1 MALKDIKNKIRATD
15 RTRKVTKAMEAVSA
29 VKMRKSQERALFN
42 RAYAEAALRILSNV
56 KQAPELAK
64 SPYMLSDGHREC
76 IVVITSDKGLA
87 GSLNSAVLKLV
98 ETHTKGKDPS
108 SIIAICLGRKGY
120 EFCLR
125 KGFDIPYF
133 AVQVSDEVSIDD
145 LEEVSDHAIR
155 AYQTADVATLSVF
168 FQNFVTTFN
177 QEPARREL
185 LPLNNEAI
193 IDMIKGIIPKHG
205 RYSEQEMRKGDTNYT
220 MEPNSEA
227 IFNTLIP
234 QLTHILLYHA
244 LLETK
249 ASEHS
254 ARMVAMKNASDN
266 AKEVSKKLTLKYNK
280 ARQAAITREVSEITG
295 GMEAMKTS
303 S

>member
-1 MALKDIKNKIRATD
+1 MSLKLIKNKIRATD

-29 VKMRKSQERALFN
+29 VKMRKSQERALLN
-42 RAYAEAALRILSNV
+42 RAYAEAALRMLQNV
-56 KQAPELAK
+56 RTTPEIAK
-64 SPYMLSDGHREC
+64 SPYLIKEGPREC

-98 ETHTKGKDPS
+98 ETYTKGKDAS
-108 SIIAICLGRKGY
+108 SIVALCLGRKGY

-133 AVQVSDEVSIDD
+133 AIQLKDEIVMDD
-145 LEEVSDHAIR
+145 LREISER
-155 AYQTADVATLSVF
+155 ALREYQTADVASLSVF
-168 FQNFVTTFN
+168 FQNFITTFS
-177 QEPARREL
+177 QEAVLREI
-185 LPLNNEAI
+185 LPLHEDVI
-193 IDMIKGIIPKHG
+193 TDMIKGILPKAG
-205 RYSEQEMRKGDTNYT
+205 KYSEEVTRTKANDYT
-220 MEPNSEA
+220 MEPDSETV
-227 IFNTLIP
+227 FNALIP
-234 QLTHILLYHA
+234 ELTHILLYHA

-266 AKEVSKKLTLKYNK
+266 AKEVSKVLTLKYNK

-295 GMEAMKTS
+295 GMEAMAQK
-303 S
+303 